1 MQPIQITKR
10 QLQLI
15 QLKTMGLLEKP
26 KAAASKTAIMDYIR
40 SIGYLQI
47 DTMQAVARAPYFI
60 LWSHLG
66 DYPTEWLDALLE
78 EGALFEFWGHALS
91 FLPIECFP
99 VMRGLNLAGERPSR
113 IWEPDMEDKFPD
125 LKEVVLTALRE
136 NGPLCSMDFAAREL
150 PEGWRRNSW
159 GGNKPEKHVM
169 QHMWWRMELMV
180 AYRRK
185 FRRHYDLRERV
196 LPGWDDAQA
205 LPAEEAN
212 QHLIEQAVKALG
224 VATPRWA
231 YNFYYLNAGSYSE
244 DRFATEAQT
253 GKWVPL
259 QVEDWQS
266 PAYLHPEN
274 LAVLEAALA
283 GKLTASHTTLLCPF
297 DPLMTDRDRLEQ
309 VFDFSYSLECYVP
322 KNKRTYGYFVLP
334 ILHNGKLIG
343 RMDSKAWR
351 KEKEYEI
358 IALYLEEGHKWDEN
372 AVQAVR
378 VCVWDFAR
386 WQGLETVRVT
396 QIIPESAI
404 GSRIKEMLETPLQGI
419 KCQTPE

>member
-26 KAAASKTAIMDYIR
+26 KAAASKAAIMEHIR

-47 DTMQAVARAPYFI
+47 DTMQAVARAPYHI
-60 LWSHLG
+60 LWSHVG
-66 DYPTEWLDALLE
+66 QYPTEWLDELLE
-78 EGALFEFWGHALS
+78 ERALFEFWGHALC
-91 FLPIECFP
+91 FLPIEWFP

-113 IWEPDMEDKFPD
+113 IWEPDMEDTFPD
-125 LKEVVLTALRE
+125 LKEEVLTALQE
-136 NGPLCSMDFAAREL
+136 KGPMCSMDFAARDL
-150 PEGWRRNSW
+150 PDGWRNSW

-185 FRRHYDLRERV
+185 FRRYYDLRERV

-212 QHLIEQAVKALG
+212 RQLIEQAVKALG

-231 YNFYYLNAGSYSE
+231 YNFYYLNANSYPE
-244 DRFATEAQT
+244 DRFAADVQS
-253 GKWVPL
+253 GRWIPL
-259 QVEDWQS
+259 QMEDWQT
-266 PAYLHPEN
+266 PVYLHPEN
-274 LAVLEAALA
+274 MPVLEAALA
-283 GKLTASHTTLLCPF
+283 DELTASHTTLLCPF
-297 DPLMTDRDRLEQ
+297 DPVLTDRDRLEQ

-343 RMDSKAWR
+343 RLDSKAWR
-351 KEKEYEI
+351 KEKEYEV
-358 IALYLEEGHKWDEN
+358 IALYLEDEQAWDET
-372 AVQAVR
+372 AMQAVR
-378 VCVWDFAR
+378 DCIWDFAR
-386 WQGLETVRVT
+386 WQDLETVRVT
-396 QIIPESAI
+396 QILPEGMIA
-404 GSRIKEMLETPLQGI
+404 SRIKELLETPL
-419 KCQTPE
+419 

>member
-1 MQPIQITKR
+1 MQPIQITKC

-26 KAAASKTAIMDYIR
+26 KAAASKAAIMEHIR

-47 DTMQAVARAPYFI
+47 DTMQAVARAPYHI
-60 LWSHLG
+60 LWSHVG
-66 DYPTEWLDALLE
+66 QYPTEWMDELLE
-78 EGALFEFWGHALS
+78 ERALFEFWGHALC
-91 FLPIECFP
+91 FLPIEWFP

-125 LKEVVLTALRE
+125 LKEEVLTALQE
-136 NGPLCSMDFAAREL
+136 NGPMCSMDFAAREL
-150 PEGWRRNSW
+150 PDGWRNSW
-159 GGNKPEKHVM
+159 GGNKPEKHIM

-185 FRRHYDLRERV
+185 FRRYYDLRERV

-212 QHLIEQAVKALG
+212 RQLIEQAVKALG

-231 YNFYYLNAGSYSE
+231 YNFYYLNANSYPE
-244 DRFATEAQT
+244 DRFAADVQS
-253 GKWVPL
+253 GRWIPL
-259 QVEDWQS
+259 QMEDWQT
-266 PAYLHPEN
+266 PVYLHPEN
-274 LAVLEAALA
+274 MPVLEAALA
-283 GKLTASHTTLLCPF
+283 DELTASHTTLLCPF
-297 DPLMTDRDRLEQ
+297 DPVLTDRDRLEQ

-343 RMDSKAWR
+343 RLDSKAWR
-351 KEKEYEI
+351 KEKEYEV
-358 IALYLEEGHKWDEN
+358 IALYLEDEQAWDET
-372 AVQAVR
+372 AMQAVR
-378 VCVWDFAR
+378 DCIWDFAR
-386 WQGLETVRVT
+386 WQDLETVRVT
-396 QIIPESAI
+396 QILPEGMIA
-404 GSRIKEMLETPLQGI
+404 SRIKELLETPL
-419 KCQTPE
+419 